1 MSATYTPHPDVVFR
15 RLEGRLVLVHMATN
29 QVFEL
34 NRTGARIWELLV
46 QGIGG
51 EQLVQSLAHEFDV
64 DREQLRSEVSDILSD
79 LVAENLITEI

>member
-15 RLEGRLVLVHMATN
+15 RLEGRMVLVHMATN

-34 NRTGARIWELLV
+34 NLTGARIWELLE

-51 EQLVQSLAHEFDV
+51 EQLLQSLADEFDV
-64 DREQLRSEVSDILSD
+64 DREQLRNEVSDILSD
-79 LVAENLITEI
+79 LVAENLVTKI